1 MTEEKNRYELKDTQ
15 TTTRIIITT
24 DTVDNAVLRLKELG
38 IDIDPQLLKISKFGK
53 N

>member
-1 MTEEKNRYELKDTQ
+1 MTEKTRYELKDSK

-24 DTVDNAVLRLKELG
+24 DTVNDAVLRLKELG
-38 IDIDPQLLKISKFGK
+38 ITIDPELLKISKFGK

>member
-1 MTEEKNRYELKDTQ
+1 MTEKTRYEMEDAQ

-24 DTVDNAVLRLKELG
+24 DTVDDAVLRLKELG
-38 IDIDPQLLKISKFGK
+38 ITIDPQLLKISKFGK

>member
-1 MTEEKNRYELKDTQ
+1 MTEKKRFEMKHPQ

-24 DTVDNAVLRLKELG
+24 DTVDDAVLRLKELG
-38 IDIDPQLLKISKFGK
+38 ITIDPQLLKISKFGK

>member
-1 MTEEKNRYELKDTQ
+1 MTEKTRFEMKDTQ

-24 DTVDNAVLRLKELG
+24 DTVDDAVLRLKELG
-38 IDIDPQLLKISKFGK
+38 ITIDPQLLKISKINK

>member
-1 MTEEKNRYELKDTQ
+1 MTKTRYELKDTQ

-24 DTVDNAVLRLKELG
+24 DTVDDAVKRLKELG
-38 IDIDPQLLKISKFGK
+38 ITIDPQLLKISKFGK

>member
-1 MTEEKNRYELKDTQ
+1 MTEKTRYELKDTQ

-24 DTVDNAVLRLKELG
+24 DTVDDAVLRLKELG
-38 IDIDPQLLKISKFGK
+38 ITIDPQLLKISKFNK

>member
-1 MTEEKNRYELKDTQ
+1 MAEKTRYEMKDAQ

-24 DTVDNAVLRLKELG
+24 DTVDDAVLRLKELG
-38 IDIDPQLLKISKFGK
+38 VTIVPQLLKISKFGK

>member
-1 MTEEKNRYELKDTQ
+1 MTKKRYEYKDTQ

-24 DTVDNAVLRLKELG
+24 DTIDDAVLRLKEIG
-38 IDIDPQLLKISKFGK
+38 ITIDPQLLKISKFGK

>member
-1 MTEEKNRYELKDTQ
+1 MTEKTRFEMKDTQ

-24 DTVDNAVLRLKELG
+24 DTVDDAVLRLKELG
-38 IDIDPQLLKISKFGK
+38 INIDPQLLKISKFGK

>member
-1 MTEEKNRYELKDTQ
+1 MTEKIRYEMKDAQ

-24 DTVDNAVLRLKELG
+24 DTVDDAVLRLKELG
-38 IDIDPQLLKISKFGK
+38 ITIDPQLLKISKFGK

>member
-1 MTEEKNRYELKDTQ
+1 MTEKTRYEMKDTQ

-24 DTVDNAVLRLKELG
+24 DTVDDAVLRLKELG
-38 IDIDPQLLKISKFGK
+38 ITIDPQLLKISKFGK

>member
-1 MTEEKNRYELKDTQ
+1 MTEKTRYELKDTQ

-24 DTVDNAVLRLKELG
+24 DTVDDAVKRLKELG
-38 IDIDPQLLKISKFGK
+38 ITIDPQLLKISKFGK

>member
-1 MTEEKNRYELKDTQ
+1 MTEKTRYELKDTQ

-24 DTVDNAVLRLKELG
+24 DTVDDAVLRLKELG
-38 IDIDPQLLKISKFGK
+38 ITVDPQLLKISNFTK